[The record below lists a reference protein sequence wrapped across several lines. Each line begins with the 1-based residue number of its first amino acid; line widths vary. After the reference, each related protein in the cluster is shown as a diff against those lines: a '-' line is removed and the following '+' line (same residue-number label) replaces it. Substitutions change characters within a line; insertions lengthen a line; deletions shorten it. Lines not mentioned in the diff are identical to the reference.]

1 MKRIVLFFVA
11 SLLLISESA
20 TVYSS
25 EKQEVQQATP
35 RSLCYK
41 LAIQRVF
48 SVLPRNYSYIP
59 IYLRSMQI
67 EYSVNNSGTAAAI
80 QMYVWNEGTKESFT
94 HMIPAGTSVD
104 APYEVPYPS
113 SWLTG
118 ESLRSEIRGVW
129 MVVEPLQNG
138 LVIDISELSTQLDK
152 PI

>member
-67 EYSVNNSGTAAAI
+67 EYSVNNAGTAAAI

-94 HMIPAGTSVD
+94 HTI
-104 APYEVPYPS
+104 PYEVPYPS

>member
-20 TVYSS
+20 TVYTS
-25 EKQEVQQATP
+25 EKQEVQATP

-94 HMIPAGTSVD
+94 HTIPAGTSVD
-104 APYEVPYPS
+104 ASYEVPYPS
-113 SWLTG
+113 SWMAG
-118 ESLRSEIRGVW
+118 GSLRSEIRGVW

-152 PI
+152 SI

>member
-1 MKRIVLFFVA
+1 MRRIVLFFVA

-20 TVYSS
+20 TVYTS
-25 EKQEVQQATP
+25 ERQEVQATP

-59 IYLRSMQI
+59 IYLKSMQT

-80 QMYVWNEGTKESFT
+80 QMYIWNEGTRESFT
-94 HMIPAGTSVD
+94 HIIPAGTSVD
-104 APYEVPYPS
+104 ASYEVPYPS

-118 ESLRSEIRGVW
+118 ERLRSEIRGVW